1 MFFLVGV
8 EKVVLIPPLKP
19 GVANLGISFWN
30 TEGASTELYLEFGA
44 HILQE
49 FNIDD
54 FQLIDDHFFSKLNFR
69 SPYHRICE
77 HSMTR
82 NDQEAINTQK

>member
-1 MFFLVGV
+1 MVI
-8 EKVVLIPPLKP
+8 ETDRLKP

-49 FNIDD
+49 FNIYD
-54 FQLIDDHFFSKLNFR
+54 FQLIDDHFFPEINFR
-69 SPYHRICE
+69 PPYHRICE
-77 HSMTR
+77 HS
-82 NDQEAINTQK
+82 DD